1 MDHQRAKPVLK
12 AGDAKNGDPDLAYLL
27 EPLPN
32 DAPLSLEYL
41 NARAAPGQPLD
52 RLNACI
58 IILNYMRQGKP

>member
-1 MDHQRAKPVLK
+1 MHDQRSKPFLK
-12 AGDAKNGDPDLAYLL
+12 AGDAKKGDPGLAYLL
-27 EPLPN
+27 EPLPD
-32 DAPLSLEYL
+32 DAPLGLEYL